1 MTVLILLQKSAGQ
14 WKSLNWAAEPC
25 FSLSHRLYRHILKV
39 AFERNFCNITFLKIL
54 PGFGEKSEN
63 LLTGRWC
70 FTNTF
75 RIKSKNILME
85 SLAMVK
91 CQRIVLFITKLL
103 IRPGSTGQLPS
114 GVFSLGSRI
123 LLPIINILWENNA
136 FRVNFNTRATKYF
149 KPRNI
154 DIWPFCCRYILPV
167 IVTVDLQMLQNKLR

>member
-1 MTVLILLQKSAGQ
+1 
-14 WKSLNWAAEPC
+14 
-25 FSLSHRLYRHILKV
+25 
-39 AFERNFCNITFLKIL
+39 
-54 PGFGEKSEN
+54 
-63 LLTGRWC
+63 
-70 FTNTF
+70 
-75 RIKSKNILME
+75 ME

-136 FRVNFNTRATKYF
+136 FRLNFNTRATKYF